1 LRTSVVAGV
10 FAVFLALASAG
21 QSGEHAKA
29 RKAMAE
35 AERTNNPVRLL
46 MLALDI
52 RRSLDKAL
60 AADPNDVEV
69 RLDLVRFHVNTP
81 RIAGGDMAEARSQAT
96 EIAKRDEAL
105 GHFAKGYI
113 AYRGEKAY
121 GAARLAFRAA
131 IERAE
136 KPATKALAMRWLG
149 WLSQESQQWQTAF
162 EMWEALGD
170 EREVKRTEEFCRCSG
185 VRRSLPPL

>member
-1 LRTSVVAGV
+1 MVAAV
-10 FAVFLALASAG
+10 FAVLLALASAG

-46 MLALDI
+46 VLAFDI
-52 RRSLDKAL
+52 RKSLDKAL
-60 AADPNDVEV
+60 AGDPDNVEV
-69 RLDLVRFHVNTP
+69 RLDFVRFHVNTP
-81 RIAGGDMAEARSQAT
+81 RIAGGDMSEARAHAA

-131 IERAE
+131 IERAD
-136 KPATKALAMRWLG
+136 KPATKALAMRWMG
-149 WLSQESQQWQTAF
+149 WLSQETQQWQTAF

-170 EREVKRTEEFCRCSG
+170 EHEIKRTEGFCRC
-185 VRRSLPPL
+185 VRPSANPHPAR

>member
-1 LRTSVVAGV
+1 MRTSVVAGV

-29 RKAMAE
+29 RRAMAE
-35 AERTNNPVRLL
+35 VERTNNPVRLL

-52 RRSLDKAL
+52 RKSLDKAL
-60 AADPNDVEV
+60 AGDPDNVEV
-69 RLDLVRFHVNTP
+69 RLDFVRFHVNTP
-81 RIAGGDMAEARSQAT
+81 RIAGGDMSAARAHAA

-105 GHFAKGYI
+105 GHFARGYI

-131 IERAE
+131 IERADE
-136 KPATKALAMRWLG
+136 PATKALAMRWLG
-149 WLSQESQQWQTAF
+149 WLSQETQQWQTAF
-162 EMWEALGD
+162 EIWEALGD
-170 EREVKRTEEFCRCSG
+170 EREVKRTEAFCRCSG
-185 VRRSLPPL
+185 VRRQQPPL